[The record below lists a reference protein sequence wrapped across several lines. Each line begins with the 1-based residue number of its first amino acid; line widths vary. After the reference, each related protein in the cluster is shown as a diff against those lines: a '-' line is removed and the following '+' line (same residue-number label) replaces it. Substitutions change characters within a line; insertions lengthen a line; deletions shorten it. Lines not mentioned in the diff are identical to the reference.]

1 MDHQVVLK
9 REEKVYLQ
17 LETLTCQ
24 IDEQSIGQQR
34 QIGYD
39 ATTIGQCLHI
49 SRANTSKELNELF
62 KENKLLKIK
71 GKPVYYLHK
80 GIMEKKLGMV
90 FADNTFEYMG
100 AFKDYVLR
108 HQNKDKS
115 LKEAIQEQ
123 NNSVFSS
130 YIGADG
136 SLKTQIEQAKA
147 AILYPPN
154 GLHTLITGS
163 TGVGKTTFA
172 EAMYKYGIETKIF
185 KEDTPFVI
193 FNCADYTDNAQ
204 LLLSHLFGHVKGAF
218 TGADKNKEGLVSR
231 ANQGIL
237 FLDEIHRL
245 PPEGQEML
253 FLIMDKG
260 IYRKLG
266 ETDLYH
272 TVNLRIIA
280 ATTEDPNTA
289 VLSTFLRRIPVIIK
303 MPNLSE
309 FTLQE
314 RQDFIYE
321 FFSKEAERIGTPIKV
336 NHEVIRILMLYEC
349 NANIGQLK
357 SNIQL
362 ICAKAFLEYIRFKQ
376 EMIIVKLSQL
386 SSHMK
391 DGIFKI
397 SEYRKNM
404 TQSFNNTLIT
414 DIIFDCSQV
423 NQKNETFVVCQDNS
437 VSDNFYKIIE
447 KSWEKRVHSNLPE
460 SKIVQELNDQIDSY
474 FHSVFSKIKT
484 RNFYYTKDVIVKI
497 VDVKIVNTIER
508 VLNES
513 NLFGTDYNKKIL
525 YALALHINAL
535 LHRIH
540 SGLVNY
546 IDSQNNAHINHKD
559 EYQVAIKLRNELE
572 NEFYIKIPD
581 AEIAYLTMFLYAFR
595 EVGIRKNIGVI
606 VIAHGDNIATGMAR
620 VANQLLDTE
629 HAHAID
635 MPLTANIREIYEKVK
650 EKVKEVNRGKG
661 VLLLVDMGSLLS
673 FSQMITEETGIKTS
687 TIDMVSTALVIEA
700 TRKSLFLPD
709 IDIEDLISD
718 IKNIKSEEY
727 NKRDTQVILEDG
739 HNETKDYF
747 QDNILRVLNETL
759 SFLDAEKIYQMF
771 DQVLHEIAVTI
782 GCTVDESL
790 RIKFIFH
797 CACMIERILRN
808 ASLEYDKTR
817 IIMEENEEMMLLI
830 KDKFK
835 FIEEFFGVCIP
846 DDEYVFIFS
855 IFETVVK
862 HIEA

>member
-80 GIMEKKLGMV
+80 GIMEQKLGMV
-90 FADNTFEYMG
+90 FADNTFDDMS
-100 AFKDYVLR
+100 AFKDYLL
-108 HQNKDKS
+108 HNQNKNNFP
-115 LKEAIQEQ
+115 KEVIQEQ

-272 TVNLRIIA
+272 TVNVRIIA

-303 MPNLSE
+303 MPDLSE

-321 FFSKEAERIGTPIKV
+321 FFSVEAQRIGTSIKV
-336 NHEVIRILMLYEC
+336 NHELIRILMLYEC

-376 EMIIVKLSQL
+376 DMIIVKLSQL
-386 SSHMK
+386 SSNMK

-404 TQSFNNTLIT
+404 TQNFNNTLVT
-414 DIIFDCSQV
+414 DIVFDCSQTDQDKEPLV
-423 NQKNETFVVCQDNS
+423 LQDNS
-437 VSDNFYKIIE
+437 LSDNFYKIIE
-447 KSWEKRVHSNLPE
+447 KSWEKRVNSNLPE
-460 SKIVQELNDQIDSY
+460 NQILQELNNQIDNY
-474 FHSVFSKIKT
+474 FDTLFSKIKT
-484 RNFYYTKDVIVKI
+484 KNFYYTKDVIAKI
-497 VDVKIVNTIER
+497 VDVKIIDIIER

-513 NLFGTDYNKKIL
+513 KLFGTDYNKKIL
-525 YALALHINAL
+525 YGLALHINAL
-535 LHRIH
+535 IIRLHN
-540 SGLVNY
+540 GYENY
-546 IDSQNNAHINHKD
+546 IDNQHKTQPKHK
-559 EYQVAIKLRNELE
+559 EEFQVATKLRSELE
-572 NEFYIKIPD
+572 TEFYIKIPD
-581 AEIAYLTMFLYAFR
+581 DEIAYLTMFLYAFR
-595 EVGIRKNIGVI
+595 EVGVRKNIGVI
-606 VIAHGDNIATGMAR
+606 VVAHGDNTATGMAK

-629 HAHAID
+629 HAYGID
-635 MPLTANIREIYEKVK
+635 MPLTANIKDIYEKVK
-650 EKVKEVNRGKG
+650 EKVKEINRGKG

-673 FSQMITEETGIKTS
+673 FAQMITEETGIKTS
-687 TIDMVSTALVIEA
+687 TIDMVSTPIVIEA
-700 TRKSLFLPD
+700 TRKSLFLAD
-709 IDIEDLISD
+709 LDIEDLTAD
-718 IKNIKSEEY
+718 IQKIRSEEY
-727 NKRDTQVILEDG
+727 NNRDTPAIIEFN
-739 HNETKDYF
+739 HNKMNDYF
-747 QDNILRVLNETL
+747 QDNILRILDETL
-759 SFLDAEKIYQMF
+759 SFLDSRKIYHMF
-771 DQVLHEIAVTI
+771 DQVLTEIADGLEVEI
-782 GCTVDESL
+782 DDCL

-797 CACMIERILRN
+797 CACMIERVLRN
-808 ASLEYDKTR
+808 ISLEYDKTDA
-817 IIMEENEEMMLLI
+817 ILETNMDMISLI
-830 KDKFK
+830 KVKLSK
-835 FIEEFFGVCIP
+835 VEEFFEICIP
-846 DDEYVFIFS
+846 DTEYVFIFN
-855 IFETVVK
+855 IFKTLAK
-862 HIEA
+862 HI

>member
-80 GIMEKKLGMV
+80 GIMEQKLDMV
-90 FADNTFEYMG
+90 FADNTFEDMG
-100 AFKDYVLR
+100 AFKDYLL
-108 HQNKDKS
+108 HNQNKNNS
-115 LKEAIQEQ
+115 PKEVIQEQ

-218 TGADKNKEGLVSR
+218 TGADKNKEGLISR
-231 ANQGIL
+231 SNQGIL

-272 TVNLRIIA
+272 TVNVRIIA

-289 VLSTFLRRIPVIIK
+289 ILSTFLRRIPVIIK
-303 MPNLSE
+303 MPDLSE

-321 FFSKEAERIGTPIKV
+321 FFSKEAQRIGTSIKV

-376 EMIIVKLSQL
+376 DMIIVKLSQL
-386 SSHMK
+386 SSNMK

-404 TQSFNNTLIT
+404 TQNFNNTLVT
-414 DIIFDCSQV
+414 DIVFDCSQTDQDKEPLV
-423 NQKNETFVVCQDNS
+423 LQDNS
-437 VSDNFYKIIE
+437 LSDNFYKIIE
-447 KSWEKRVHSNLPE
+447 KSWEKRVNSNLPE
-460 SKIVQELNDQIDSY
+460 NKVLQELNDQIDGY
-474 FHSVFSKIKT
+474 FHTLFAKFKT
-484 RNFYYTKDVIVKI
+484 KNLYYTRDVIAKI
-497 VDVKIVNTIER
+497 VDLKIVDIIER
-508 VLNES
+508 VLDES
-513 NLFGTDYNKKIL
+513 NLFGTGYNKKIL
-525 YALALHINAL
+525 YGLALHINAL
-535 LHRIH
+535 MNRIH
-540 SGLVNY
+540 SGCANY
-546 IDSQNNAHINHKD
+546 INSQHKTHINHKE
-559 EYQVAIKLRNELE
+559 EYAIATKLRNELE
-572 NEFYIKIPD
+572 SEFYIKIPD
-581 AEIAYLTMFLYAFR
+581 DEIAYLTMFLFAFR
-595 EVGIRKNIGVI
+595 EVGIRKSIGII

-620 VANQLLDTE
+620 VANQLLDTG

-635 MPLTANIREIYEKVK
+635 MPLTANIRDIYEKVK
-650 EKVKEVNRGKG
+650 EKVKEINRGKG

-673 FSQMITEETGIKTS
+673 FSQMIMDETGIKTG
-687 TIDMVSTALVIEA
+687 TIELVTTAIVIEA

-709 IDIEDLISD
+709 IDMEDLIND
-718 IKNIKSEEY
+718 IKKIRLEEY
-727 NKRDTQVILEDG
+727 DKRDTPAIIEIKHDQ
-739 HNETKDYF
+739 KSDYF

-759 SFLDAEKIYQMF
+759 SFLDSKKIYDMF
-771 DQVLHEIAVTI
+771 ELVLNEIAGGI
-782 GCTVDESL
+782 GCTIDDCL
-790 RIKFIFH
+790 RVKFIFH

-808 ASLEYDKTR
+808 ASLEYDKSDM
-817 IIMEENEEMMLLI
+817 IIEQNEDTIGLI
-830 KDKFK
+830 KAKFK

-846 DDEYVFIFS
+846 DAEYVFIFS
-855 IFETVVK
+855 IFETVEK
-862 HIEA
+862 HIE